1 MKINIASFGGRSHLL
16 NLSKE
21 LINQGHSVNFYSYLP
36 NRRAKRFGLKKEHNK
51 NYFTLAVPFL
61 LLLKITKRAQWA
73 VYLYHRFFDWHVS
86 RVMKPC
92 DVFIGHSPMHLKSLL
107 VAKNKFNAT
116 VVLERGTSHVS
127 YFIERLKE
135 NPFKKSTISEKN
147 IQRDLAGY
155 EHADYISIPSNYV
168 AESFVRH
175 GIPQKKLFVNAYGV
189 DLSDFQPTKLEAKSH
204 FDMIF
209 VGQWS
214 YRKGADLMTELCEKN
229 PQLSMIHLG
238 TMGDVPISNSKNIVH
253 VSAVNEK
260 TMINYYKKSKIL
272 ILPSREDGFGMVL
285 TQAIACGLPVVCSSE
300 TGSKE
305 VKNLLEDDKFI
316 TVMEDYNC
324 QELTK
329 CIKIA
334 LDISKTQKGKRSYS
348 KSLESKLSWEAY
360 GSRYQQFLEKIS
372 ANQ

>member
-16 NLSKE
+16 NLSIE
-21 LINQGHSVNFYSYLP
+21 LIKHGHSVNFYSYLP
-36 NRRAKRFGLKKEHNK
+36 NKRAKVFGLKKEHNK
-51 NYFTLAVPFL
+51 NYFTIALPFL
-61 LLLKITKRAQWA
+61 LLLRITKRAQWA
-73 VYLYHRFFDWHVS
+73 VYMYHRFFDWYIS
-86 RVMKPC
+86 RIMEPC

-116 VVLERGTSHVS
+116 VFLERGTSHVLN
-127 YFIERLKE
+127 FIDLLKE
-135 NPFKKSTISEKN
+135 NPLKKSTISEKN

-175 GIPQKKLFVNAYGV
+175 GIPKKKLFVNPYGV
-189 DLSDFQPTKLEAKSH
+189 DLTDFQPTELDAKSH

-214 YRKGADLMTELCEKN
+214 YRKGADLMIELCKKN
-229 PQLSMIHLG
+229 PELSLIHLG
-238 TMGDVPISNSKNIVH
+238 TVGDVPLSNLKNIVH

-260 TMINYYKKSKIL
+260 KIIDYYKKSKIL

-285 TQAIACGLPVVCSSE
+285 TQAIACGLPVVCSGE

-324 QELTK
+324 KELTE
-329 CIKIA
+329 CVKIA

-348 KSLESKLSWEAY
+348 KSLESKFSWEAY
-360 GSRYQQFLEKIS
+360 GIRYQQFLEKTRP
-372 ANQ
+372 NQ

>member
-21 LINQGHSVNFYSYLP
+21 LIKQGHSVNFYSYLP
-36 NRRAKRFGLKKEHNK
+36 NKRAKAFGLKKEYNK
-51 NYFTLAVPFL
+51 NYFTIALPFL

-92 DVFIGHSPMHLKSLL
+92 DVFIGHSPMHLNSLL

-116 VVLERGTSHVS
+116 VFLERGTSHVLN
-127 YFIERLKE
+127 FIDRLKE
-135 NPFKKSTISEKN
+135 NPLKKSIISEKN

-168 AESFVRH
+168 AESFVIH
-175 GIPQKKLFVNAYGV
+175 GIPKKKLFVNPYGV
-189 DLSDFQPTKLEAKSH
+189 DLTDFQPTELDAKSH

-214 YRKGADLMTELCEKN
+214 YRKGADLMIELCKKN
-229 PQLSMIHLG
+229 PELSLIHLG
-238 TMGDVPISNSKNIVH
+238 TLGDVSHSNLKNIVH

-260 TMINYYKKSKIL
+260 KIIDYYKKSKIL

-305 VKNLLEDDKFI
+305 IKNLLEDDKFI
-316 TVMEDYNC
+316 TVMEDYNS
-324 QELTK
+324 QELIK
-329 CIKIA
+329 CIRVA

-348 KSLESKLSWEAY
+348 NSLESKFSWEAY
-360 GSRYQQFLEKIS
+360 GRRYHQFLEKTRP
-372 ANQ
+372 NQ

>member
-51 NYFTLAVPFL
+51 NYFAIALPFL

-73 VYLYHRFFDWHVS
+73 VYIYHRFFDWYVS
-86 RVMKPC
+86 MVMKPC

-107 VAKNKFNAT
+107 VAKNKLNAT
-116 VVLERGTSHVS
+116 VVLERGTSHVL
-127 YFIERLKE
+127 YFIERLE
-135 NPFKKSTISEKN
+135 GNPFKKSTISEKN

-189 DLSDFQPTKLEAKSH
+189 DLSDFKPTKLDTKSH
-204 FDMIF
+204 FDIIF

-229 PQLSMIHLG
+229 PELSLIHLG
-238 TMGDVPISNSKNIVH
+238 TMGDVPISNLKNIVH

-260 TMINYYKKSKIL
+260 TMIDYYKKSKIL

-285 TQAIACGLPVVCSSE
+285 SQAVACGLPVVCSGE

-305 VKNLLEDDKFI
+305 IKTLLEDVKFI
-316 TVMEDYNC
+316 TVMEDYNN

-329 CIKIA
+329 CVKIA
-334 LDISKTQKGKRSYS
+334 LEISKTQIGKRSYS
-348 KSLESKLSWEAY
+348 KTLENKFSWQAY
-360 GSRYQQFLEKIS
+360 GNRYQQFLKKIRPH
-372 ANQ
+372 Q

>member
-1 MKINIASFGGRSHLL
+1 MRINIASFGGRSHLL

-21 LINQGHSVNFYSYLP
+21 LIKQGHSVNFYSYLP
-36 NRRAKRFGLKKEHNK
+36 NRRARRFGLKKEHNK
-51 NYFTLAVPFL
+51 NYFTIALPFL

-116 VVLERGTSHVS
+116 VVLERGTSHVL
-127 YFIERLKE
+127 YFIERLKG

-175 GIPQKKLFVNAYGV
+175 GIPQKKLFVNPYGV
-189 DLSDFQPTKLEAKSH
+189 DLTDFQPTELDVKSH

-214 YRKGADLMTELCEKN
+214 YRKGADLMIELCRRN
-229 PQLSMIHLG
+229 PKLSLIHLG
-238 TMGDVPISNSKNIVH
+238 AVGDVPLSNLKNIVH
-253 VSAVNEK
+253 VSAVDEK
-260 TMINYYKKSKIL
+260 KIIDYYKKSKIL

-305 VKNLLEDDKFI
+305 IKTLLEDDKFI
-316 TVMEDYNC
+316 TVMEDYNS
-324 QELTK
+324 QELIR
-329 CIKIA
+329 CVRVA
-334 LDISKTQKGKRSYS
+334 LHISKTQKGKRSYS
-348 KSLESKLSWEAY
+348 NSLESKFSWEAY
-360 GSRYQQFLEKIS
+360 GSRYQQFLEKTRP
-372 ANQ
+372 NQ

>member
-1 MKINIASFGGRSHLL
+1 MKINIATFGGRSHLL

-21 LINQGHSVNFYSYLP
+21 LINHGHSVNFYSYLP

-51 NYFTLAVPFL
+51 NYFAIALPFL
-61 LLLKITKRAQWA
+61 LLLKIMKRAQWA
-73 VYLYHRFFDWHVS
+73 VYLYHRFFDWYVS
-86 RVMKPC
+86 MVMKPC
-92 DVFIGHSPMHLKSLL
+92 DVFIGQSPMHLKSLL
-107 VAKNKFNAT
+107 VAKNKLNAT
-116 VVLERGTSHVS
+116 VVLERGTSHVL
-127 YFIERLKE
+127 YFIERLE
-135 NPFKKSTISEKN
+135 GNPFKKSTISEKN

-155 EHADYISIPSNYV
+155 EHADYISIPSNYA

-189 DLSDFQPTKLEAKSH
+189 DLSDFQPTKLDTKSH
-204 FDMIF
+204 FDIIF

-214 YRKGADLMTELCEKN
+214 YRKGADLMTELCDKN
-229 PQLSMIHLG
+229 PELSLIHLG
-238 TMGDVPISNSKNIVH
+238 TMCDVPISNLKNIVH

-305 VKNLLEDDKFI
+305 VKSLLEDDKFI
-316 TVMEDYNC
+316 TVMEDYNYK
-324 QELTK
+324 ELAK
-329 CIKIA
+329 CVKIA

-348 KSLESKLSWEAY
+348 KSLENKFSWQAY
-360 GSRYQQFLEKIS
+360 GNRYQQFLKKIRPH
-372 ANQ
+372 Q